1 MKFNVGEK
9 VYNKTRGAGTVR
21 KLDPENKEFQVLV
34 RFKNGNCLAWLPEK
48 ELRPAKS
55 EA

>member
-1 MKFNVGEK
+1 MKFSVGDK
-9 VYNKTRGAGTVR
+9 VYNKTRGIGTVR

-34 RFKNGNCLAWLPEK
+34 RFKNGNCLAWLPGK
-48 ELRPAKS
+48 ELHPAKG